1 MGRLDGKVAIVTGG
15 AGGMGASHV
24 KRFVTEGAKVVI
36 ADLSEDAGNI
46 LANDLGEHATFIK
59 LDVSNP
65 LSWDN
70 LVKETEEKFGPI
82 DILVNN
88 AGISIPGTTQNTPYE
103 EYQKTIKINQDG
115 VFLGMQYV
123 YPSMKKTNGGS
134 IVNISSSAGI
144 NSSPNTSAYT
154 ASKFA
159 VRGMTKAA
167 ALDFAAD
174 NIRVNSVHPGL
185 IQTPMAADEETSKV
199 INALIA
205 KVPLKRLAQPEE
217 VTNLVLFLAS
227 DEASYCN
234 ASEYVIDGGM
244 LAQL

>member
-1 MGRLDGKVAIVTGG
+1 MGRLADKVAVVTGG

-24 KRFVTEGAKVVI
+24 RRFVQEGANVVI
-36 ADLSEDAGNI
+36 ADLAEDPGNA
-46 LANDLGEHATFIK
+46 LARELGEQAAYMK
-59 LDVSNP
+59 LDVSDGA
-65 LSWDN
+65 SWEN
-70 LVKETEEKFGPI
+70 LVKETEEKFGSV

-88 AGISIPGTTQNTPYE
+88 AGISIPGNTQDTPFDD
-103 EYQKTIKINQDG
+103 YQKTIKINQDG

-123 YPSMKKTNGGS
+123 YPSMKKVNGGS
-134 IVNISSSAGI
+134 IINISSSAGI

-167 ALDFAAD
+167 ALDFAPD

-185 IQTPMAADEETSKV
+185 IQTPMAEDEETKKV
-199 INALIA
+199 MDAL
-205 KVPLKRLAQPEE
+205 KENVPLKRLATPEE

-234 ASEYVIDGGM
+234 ASEFVIDGGM

>member
-1 MGRLDGKVAIVTGG
+1 MGRLDNKVAIVTGG

-24 KRFVTEGAKVVI
+24 RRFVQEGAKVVI
-36 ADLSEDAGNI
+36 ADLAEDPGNALASE
-46 LANDLGEHATFIK
+46 LGGQAAYMK
-59 LDVSNP
+59 LDVSDAA
-65 LSWDN
+65 SWEN

-82 DILVNN
+82 NILVNN
-88 AGISIPGTTQNTPYE
+88 AGISIPGNTQETPFE

-123 YPSMKKTNGGS
+123 YPSMKKANGGS
-134 IVNISSSAGI
+134 IINISSSAGI

-167 ALDFAAD
+167 ALDFAPD

-185 IQTPMAADEETSKV
+185 IQTPMAEDEETKKV
-199 INALIA
+199 MDAL
-205 KVPLKRLAQPEE
+205 KENVPLKRLATPEE

-234 ASEYVIDGGM
+234 ASEFIIDGGM

>member
-1 MGRLDGKVAIVTGG
+1 MGRLENKVAVVTGG
-15 AGGMGASHV
+15 AGGMGESHV
-24 KRFVTEGAKVVI
+24 RRFVKEGAKVVI
-36 ADLSEDAGNI
+36 ADLAEEPGKK
-46 LANDLGEHATFIK
+46 LAEELGENALFIK
-59 LDVSNP
+59 LNVTDAE
-65 LSWDN
+65 SWKK
-70 LVKETEEKFGPI
+70 LVEETEEKFGPI
-82 DILVNN
+82 NILINN
-88 AGISIPGTTQNTPYE
+88 AGISIPGTTQDTPYE
-103 EYQKTIKINQDG
+103 EYLKTIKVNQDG
-115 VFLGMQYV
+115 VFLGMQAV
-123 YPSMKKTNGGS
+123 YPSMKKANGGS

-185 IQTPMAADEETSKV
+185 IQTPMALDEETSKV
-199 INALIA
+199 MDALRENI
-205 KVPLKRLAQPEE
+205 PMKRFAQPEE

-234 ASEYVIDGGM
+234 GAEYIIDGGL